1 MSQPSPMALLFV
13 LLTVAFT
20 VIGQLS
26 VKQGMLGVGG
36 SPTQVAM
43 LPQFIWR
50 ALTNLRV
57 LFGLACAVA
66 AALSWIVAIS
76 RSDLSFAY
84 PFMGLAIVLVLA
96 LSGVLFGETVPIT
109 RWLGVVIVCL
119 GLVVTARS

>member
-1 MSQPSPMALLFV
+1 MTRSSPTALLFI

-20 VIGQLS
+20 VIGQLL
-26 VKQGMLGVGG
+26 VKQGVLEVGT
-36 SPTQVAM
+36 SPTQVVM

-50 ALTNLRV
+50 ALTNWKV
-57 LFGLACAVA
+57 LLGLACAVA

-96 LSGVLFGETVPIT
+96 LSPWLLGETVPWT
-109 RWLGVVIVCL
+109 RWIGVLVVCL
-119 GLVVTARS
+119 GLWLAAR